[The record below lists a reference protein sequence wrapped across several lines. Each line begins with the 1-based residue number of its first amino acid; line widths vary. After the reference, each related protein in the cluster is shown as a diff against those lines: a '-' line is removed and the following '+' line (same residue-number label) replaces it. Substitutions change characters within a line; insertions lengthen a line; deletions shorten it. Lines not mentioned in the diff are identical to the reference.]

1 MVVARSA
8 AGKNFG
14 TILVPEG
21 LVEFVPEVGCVALPH
36 CVYSSHFFFF
46 FKLQFSA
53 SQLCCVSAACDCGV
67 CRALISEI
75 NEVLAA
81 EPDLAEEQLLGKLSE
96 NSATLFPTLP
106 AGIRLQL
113 LLDRDPHGNV
123 QVGAYS

>member
-1 MVVARSA
+1 M
-8 AGKNFG
+8 
-14 TILVPEG
+14 
-21 LVEFVPEVGCVALPH
+21 
-36 CVYSSHFFFF
+36 
-46 FKLQFSA
+46 
-53 SQLCCVSAACDCGV
+53 

-81 EPDLAEEQLLGKLSE
+81 EPELGEDQLLGKLSA

-123 QVGAYS
+123 QV